1 MRSGPGSNRL
11 SRARRQQGFVLIIG
25 LLFLVVLTLLSLSM
39 FRSFNLQESIAGNTR
54 EKQRTFEAAQSALA
68 YGEWWLG
75 LGGGNVSECAG
86 INNASD
92 ITKMRVCSQPL
103 IDPRALPWVIRTD
116 YQPPSM
122 SVKLNGG
129 IATGGDI
136 NYNAMPGLHISYMG
150 VNAANSQSLVY
161 QVSGFG
167 YGGSST
173 AATVVQSTYELSNPH
188 KPLDQP

>member
-11 SRARRQQGFVLIIG
+11 SVAHRQQGFVLIIG

-68 YGEWWLG
+68 YGEWWLSQ
-75 LGGGNVSECAG
+75 GGSTVSECAG

-92 ITKMRVCSQPL
+92 ITKMRVCNQPL
-103 IDPRALPWVIRTD
+103 IDPRTLPWVIRTD

-122 SVKLNGG
+122 SVKLSGG

-136 NYNAMPGLHISYMG
+136 NYKAMPGFHISYMG
-150 VNAANSQSLVY
+150 VNAANPQSLVY

-167 YGGSST
+167 YGGSTT
-173 AATVVQSTYELSNPH
+173 AATVVQSTYQLSIPH